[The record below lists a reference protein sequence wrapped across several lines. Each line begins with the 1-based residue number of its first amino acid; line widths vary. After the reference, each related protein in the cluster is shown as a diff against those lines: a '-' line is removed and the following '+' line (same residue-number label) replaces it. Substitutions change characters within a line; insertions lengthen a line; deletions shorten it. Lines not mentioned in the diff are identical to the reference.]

1 MSDLSDNLKRRVA
14 IAVVM
19 LSGVLFVSLAPAAE
33 PLPPAP
39 SIAPLIS
46 PVSGYDPAHYPTT
59 NPSSSWTA
67 PANSLSSAAATT
79 TSPAAPTIVH
89 HLDSEVAP
97 ASCNDGGCQSCQNG
111 GTSTNLCNGGNC
123 QPFAN
128 YNDQPCGSDWAW
140 GCGPWPWRNGP
151 GCCDDWLV
159 GPRWDVKVDGLAL
172 FRTGPNLAAITSQA
186 AKNINDLPLTGGNQ
200 IPEVSNDFDWGAGAR
215 VDVTGELPRCTG
227 YWVEGVYEGI
237 NEWNASVVFPKFSPA
252 TPDNLAPPLPP
263 NTVQLQ
269 TSTEQRSV
277 HYRSNL
283 QSLELNFE
291 PPRENC
297 QPFWGVRYIRVE
309 DDINDLINQESP
321 FPLPGNPAQS
331 TSFTD
336 RLNQFDFTNNL
347 IGMQIGMH
355 ESRCRITDR
364 LSIDALANTGIYY
377 NQIRREN
384 LMRRTTT
391 QIIADNTSTP
401 SVNEFLDSTATTTN
415 RDISEQTEVAYVAEA
430 SLSAVCQLNRCVA
443 LRGGYQILWID
454 NLHLAEN
461 AYLGLPDNND
471 NLLFHGWHFGIEC
484 HR

>member
-1 MSDLSDNLKRRVA
+1 MRFSVSDHRYKLNRGLAVA
-14 IAVVM
+14 ATLIVA
-19 LSGVLFVSLAPAAE
+19 GLFAMPARAADQAKTS
-33 PLPPAP
+33 PP

-46 PVSGYDPAHYPTT
+46 PVVGYEPVYLPTT
-59 NPSSSWTA
+59 SPDQSSATS
-67 PANSLSSAAATT
+67 ANASSAANTVT
-79 TSPAAPTIVH
+79 TSGAIPAARPH
-89 HLDSEVAP
+89 QLDSQVAH
-97 ASCNDGGCQSCQNG
+97 ATCNDGGCQSCRG
-111 GTSTNLCNGGNC
+111 AESSGHSCSGDD
-123 QPFAN
+123 FM
-128 YNDQPCGSDWAW
+128 W
-140 GCGPWPWRNGP
+140 GCGPWPYADGP
-151 GCCDDWLV
+151 GLCDDWLV
-159 GPRWDVKVDGLAL
+159 GPMWDVKVDGLAM
-172 FRTGPNLAAITSQA
+172 FRPGANLAAITSLA
-186 AKNINDLPLTGGNQ
+186 AKDVNDVPLTGSRA
-200 IPEVSNDFDWGAGAR
+200 IPEVSNNFDFGAGGR
-215 VDVTGELPRCTG
+215 VDVTGKLPRCAG

-252 TPDNLAPPLPP
+252 TPDNLAPSLPA

-283 QSLELNFE
+283 QSVELNFE
-291 PPRENC
+291 PPTNAC
-297 QPFWGVRYIRVE
+297 QPFWGVRYIRV
-309 DDINDLINQESP
+309 DDEISDLINQQSP

-336 RLNQFDFTNNL
+336 RLNQFDFANNL
-347 IGMQIGMH
+347 VGLQIGMH
-355 ESRCRITDR
+355 ESHCRITDR
-364 LSIDALANTGIYY
+364 LGIDAFANTGVYY

-401 SVNEFLDSTATTTN
+401 SVNEFLDSTVTTTN
-415 RDISEQTEVAYVAEA
+415 RDISEQTEIAYVAEA

-461 AYLGLPDNND
+461 AYLSLPDNND